1 MISSHFSVTG
11 RHLAHGRRRH
21 RPHLHIGRLPAEEV
35 WPLVI
40 SNVMGGNSV
49 LINMDSFLE
58 LQCRGLPS
66 QWCLEQLKES
76 TVTLLSS
83 VASFIKIMINYDGL
97 PFDAHFHDDVNAC
110 IMASP
115 SPPLHPQQ
123 PRNLHPL
130 QLQRGQPTVPAA
142 TKSAHQR
149 KNIRIKNDKN
159 DKQNVL
165 PITLGLIFTCSIT
178 ASNVTGST
186 LVP

>member
-1 MISSHFSVTG
+1 
-11 RHLAHGRRRH
+11 
-21 RPHLHIGRLPAEEV
+21 
-35 WPLVI
+35 
-40 SNVMGGNSV
+40 
-49 LINMDSFLE
+49 
-58 LQCRGLPS
+58 
-66 QWCLEQLKES
+66 
-76 TVTLLSS
+76 VTLLLS
-83 VASFIKIMINYDGL
+83 VASFIKIMIKYDGL
-97 PFDAHFHDDVNAC
+97 PFDAHFHDDLNAC